1 MQHPDLDLNMHF
13 IWPLFRSHGGN
24 LNSCFTEVREPETL
38 KMLSELG
45 LNCVVRGKRGEETAN
60 WKEKRKGFWN
70 RNLCLFTLR
79 CNSRGVKIKT
89 LNLKILHRYCIWE
102 NGQADI
108 RRTRVQKKTDL
119 RISSH
124 FGYHNLVA
132 RFV

>member
-60 WKEKRKGFWN
+60 WKEKGK
-70 RNLCLFTLR
+70 
-79 CNSRGVKIKT
+79 
-89 LNLKILHRYCIWE
+89 
-102 NGQADI
+102 D
-108 RRTRVQKKTDL
+108 
-119 RISSH
+119 
-124 FGYHNLVA
+124 FGIEICAYLLSDETQEVSE
-132 RFV
+132 